1 MDEAGTRHWSGT
13 EGWPLLGDFCP
24 WTNGAW
30 GLGGSSWDCS
40 PCFSTRHGQ
49 RTISSIKT
57 LTDQGIPVTEAIYKS
72 SSATRGPHGTS
83 NLVRLLVT
91 GLLSVLVSCA
101 IGLMW
106 VRSHPVP
113 RMVRVDVGSLYEEQ
127 KKTLS
132 ARLKPGMTEEEEG
145 DFQGGDRLRYAR

>member
-1 MDEAGTRHWSGT
+1 MN
-13 EGWPLLGDFCP
+13 LNLG
-24 WTNGAW
+24 
-30 GLGGSSWDCS
+30 
-40 PCFSTRHGQ
+40 
-49 RTISSIKT
+49 
-57 LTDQGIPVTEAIYKS
+57 
-72 SSATRGPHGTS
+72 
-83 NLVRLLVT
+83 RLLVT

-132 ARLKPGMTEEEEG
+132 ARLKPGMTEEEQKVIFKAATDYGTRVDEALSSAARECKCAVLNTAAIVRLPDSG
-145 DFQGGDRLRYAR
+145 ESGIPDATDRVRQILGQN

>member
-1 MDEAGTRHWSGT
+1 MN
-13 EGWPLLGDFCP
+13 LNLG
-24 WTNGAW
+24 
-30 GLGGSSWDCS
+30 
-40 PCFSTRHGQ
+40 
-49 RTISSIKT
+49 
-57 LTDQGIPVTEAIYKS
+57 
-72 SSATRGPHGTS
+72 
-83 NLVRLLVT
+83 RLLVT

-132 ARLKPGMTEEEEG
+132 ARLKPGMTEEEQKAIFKAATDYGTRVDEALSSAARECKFAVLNTAAIVRLPDSG
-145 DFQGGDRLRYAR
+145 ESGIPDATDRVRQILGQN

>member
-1 MDEAGTRHWSGT
+1 MN
-13 EGWPLLGDFCP
+13 LNLG
-24 WTNGAW
+24 
-30 GLGGSSWDCS
+30 
-40 PCFSTRHGQ
+40 
-49 RTISSIKT
+49 
-57 LTDQGIPVTEAIYKS
+57 
-72 SSATRGPHGTS
+72 
-83 NLVRLLVT
+83 RLLVT

-132 ARLKPGMTEEEEG
+132 ARLKPGMTEEEQKAIFKAATDYGKRVDEALSSAAQECRCAVLNTAAIVRLPDSG
-145 DFQGGDRLRYAR
+145 ESGIPDATDRVRQILGQN

>member
-1 MDEAGTRHWSGT
+1 MN
-13 EGWPLLGDFCP
+13 L
-24 WTNGAW
+24 
-30 GLGGSSWDCS
+30 
-40 PCFSTRHGQ
+40 
-49 RTISSIKT
+49 
-57 LTDQGIPVTEAIYKS
+57 
-72 SSATRGPHGTS
+72 

-132 ARLKPGMTEEEEG
+132 ARLKPGMTEEEQKAIFKAATDYGKRVDEALSSAARECQCAVLNTAAIVRLPDSG
-145 DFQGGDRLRYAR
+145 ESGIPDVTDRVRQILGQK

>member
-1 MDEAGTRHWSGT
+1 MN
-13 EGWPLLGDFCP
+13 LNLG
-24 WTNGAW
+24 
-30 GLGGSSWDCS
+30 
-40 PCFSTRHGQ
+40 
-49 RTISSIKT
+49 
-57 LTDQGIPVTEAIYKS
+57 
-72 SSATRGPHGTS
+72 
-83 NLVRLLVT
+83 RLLVT

-132 ARLKPGMTEEEEG
+132 ARLKPGMTEEEQKAIFKAATDYGKRVDEALSSAARECQCAVLNTAAIVRLPDTG
-145 DFQGGDRLRYAR
+145 ESGIPDATDRVRQILGQN

>member
-1 MDEAGTRHWSGT
+1 MN
-13 EGWPLLGDFCP
+13 L
-24 WTNGAW
+24 
-30 GLGGSSWDCS
+30 
-40 PCFSTRHGQ
+40 
-49 RTISSIKT
+49 
-57 LTDQGIPVTEAIYKS
+57 
-72 SSATRGPHGTS
+72 

-132 ARLKPGMTEEEEG
+132 ARHKPGMTEEEQKAIFKAATDYGKRVDEALSSAAQECRCAVLNTAAIVRLPDSG
-145 DFQGGDRLRYAR
+145 ESGIPDATDRVRQILGQN

>member
-1 MDEAGTRHWSGT
+1 MN
-13 EGWPLLGDFCP
+13 LG
-24 WTNGAW
+24 
-30 GLGGSSWDCS
+30 LS
-40 PCFSTRHGQ
+40 
-49 RTISSIKT
+49 
-57 LTDQGIPVTEAIYKS
+57 
-72 SSATRGPHGTS
+72 
-83 NLVRLLVT
+83 RLLVT

-132 ARLKPGMTEEEEG
+132 ARLKPGMTEEEQKAIFKAATDYGTRVDEALSSAARECQCAVLNTAAIVRLPDSG
-145 DFQGGDRLRYAR
+145 ESGIPDATDRVRQILGQN

>member
-1 MDEAGTRHWSGT
+1 MN
-13 EGWPLLGDFCP
+13 L
-24 WTNGAW
+24 
-30 GLGGSSWDCS
+30 
-40 PCFSTRHGQ
+40 
-49 RTISSIKT
+49 
-57 LTDQGIPVTEAIYKS
+57 
-72 SSATRGPHGTS
+72 

-106 VRSHPVP
+106 VRSHPAP

-132 ARLKPGMTEEEEG
+132 ARLKPGMTEEEQKVIFKAATDYGTRVDEALSSAARECNCAVLNTAAIVRLPDSG
-145 DFQGGDRLRYAR
+145 ESGIPDVTDRVRQILGQN